1 MPPRLR
7 VTVTLTEDVYQ
18 VLSEWAEQ
26 EDRSLANLLAH
37 LAAKAVR
44 ERFEEKKNKS
54 PSDRA

>member
-18 VLSEWAEQ
+18 VLSEWAEK

-44 ERFEEKKNKS
+44 ERVEEKKKQTG
-54 PSDRA
+54 SDRA